1 MSIKQSFVII
11 FLCTLTLQLFARRS
25 YYSEP
30 KPNYRMTIMID
41 PTAHARIIDG
51 CFEFGIAL
59 QCAEQLKQ
67 KLEEEYH
74 QLRIVLTR
82 RPGETVQP
90 LQNANF
96 ANRLEVDFY
105 LSIHFYQET
114 DTKPKLS
121 LYYFSSGN
129 DLVTKTFD
137 LCFYPYDQAY
147 IFNKAQTDEWAH
159 NMKQS
164 LSQENYASLFE
175 VKGPYA
181 VPFKPLIGI
190 KAPAIAIEASLKH
203 VSDWKQYIDPI
214 ITSLRPI
221 ITTYQRKTDE
231 A

>member
-1 MSIKQSFVII
+1 MSIKQRFAII
-11 FLCTLTLQLFARRS
+11 FLCTLNMQMYSRRS

-41 PTAHARIIDG
+41 PAANARIIEG
-51 CFEFGIAL
+51 CFEFGITL

-67 KLEEEYH
+67 ELEKEYR

-82 RPGETVQP
+82 HPGQTVQP

-96 ANRLEVDFY
+96 ANRLDVDFY

-121 LYYFSSGN
+121 LYHFSYGN
-129 DLVTKTFD
+129 DLVNKTFD

-147 IFNKAQTDEWAH
+147 IFNKAQTEEWIQ
-159 NMKQS
+159 NMKQI
-164 LSQENYASLFE
+164 LSQENYAALFD

-181 VPFKPLIGI
+181 LSFKPLIGI
-190 KAPAIAIEASLKH
+190 KTPAIAIEASLRH
-203 VSDWKQYIDPI
+203 ISDWQQYIEPI

-221 ITTYQRKTDE
+221 ITNYQKKTDE